1 MTLVDLRSDFL
12 SRPYAKMLEAMAE
25 ANASDG
31 YFGLRGD
38 PWQDRLEALAAETLG
53 KEDALLFPTCTMANL
68 AALMAWTRP
77 GDGVLGDATNHL
89 AISEA
94 GGHAAIAGL
103 AYRGL
108 EGSFGMSPIANWQ
121 AACDAPVDEQ
131 RQAIRLFVVENSHN
145 RGSGNA
151 LDAGYIDAVG
161 RVAAG
166 AGARLHLD
174 GSRLF
179 NAVVAL
185 GETPARL
192 AAGADSVAISLNKGL
207 CAPIGAMLAG
217 PKAFIADALHIRQ
230 RLGGGIRPTG
240 MVAAAGLVALETW
253 RDIGRDHEAASQLRD
268 GCRDLPGMD
277 PVDPPVPT
285 NIVIL
290 RLDPRWGGAEAF
302 CRCLAAEGVLSIPF
316 GPDCVRFVTYR
327 DITRATIDHALQ
339 ALVRVAHHI

>member
-1 MTLVDLRSDFL
+1 
-12 SRPYAKMLEAMAE
+12 MAE

-31 YFGLRGD
+31 HFGLRGD

-53 KEDALLFPTCTMANL
+53 KEDALFFPTCTMANL
-68 AALMAWTRP
+68 AAQLAWTRP
-77 GDGVLGDATNHL
+77 GDAVLGDATNHL

-94 GGHAAIAGL
+94 GGLAAIAGL
-103 AYRGL
+103 TYRGL
-108 EGSFGMSPIANWQ
+108 EGHFGVSPIADWQ

-131 RQAIRLFVVENSHN
+131 RQAIKLFVVENTHN
-145 RGSGNA
+145 RGCGNA
-151 LDAGYIDAVG
+151 LDAAYVDAIG
-161 RVAAG
+161 QVATG

-179 NAVVAL
+179 NAAVAL

-192 AAGADSVAISLNKGL
+192 AAGAHSVAISLNKGL
-207 CAPIGAMLAG
+207 CAPIGALLAG
-217 PKAFIADALHIRQ
+217 PNAFIADALHIRQ

-240 MVAAAGLVALETW
+240 MVAAAGLVALENW
-253 RDIGRDHEAASQLRD
+253 RDIGADHETASQLRD
-268 GCRDLPGMD
+268 GCRDLPGMT

-285 NIVIL
+285 NIVVL
-290 RLDPRWGGAEAF
+290 RLDPRWGGAKAF
-302 CRCLAAEGVLSIPF
+302 CQRLSAEGVFAIPF
-316 GPDCVRFVTYR
+316 GPDRVRFVTYL